1 MRYSKLQ
8 IRFPA
13 QHIASGKTIL
23 FRGKDYTLGES
34 MAQTL
39 GGAVPIGVLSNGHT
53 EQFSILQ
60 EEKTVGAAWFYS
72 YQAMEGR
79 CWTILDD
86 VELYPGCEN

>member
-13 QHIASGKTIL
+13 QHIAPGKTIA
-23 FRGKDYTLGES
+23 FCGKDYTLGES

-39 GGAVPIGVLSNGHT
+39 SSAVPIGVLANGHT

-60 EEKTVGAAWFYS
+60 DGKLVGAAWFYS
-72 YQAMEGR
+72 YRAMEGR
-79 CWTILDD
+79 WWTILDE